1 MKISD
6 ILSGN
11 DIVIIND
18 TLSKKQLL
26 QEMTA
31 KLAQGTGIDER
42 SMLDIITERE
52 NLGSTAF
59 GGGTALPH
67 GRVPG
72 LKNLKGIFAKLG
84 TGIDFEAADN
94 RPVDLL
100 FMLVSPENSGAD
112 HLSALAQISRVIK
125 NDDVCIKIREAQTS
139 DEIYRILTLS

>member
-6 ILSGN
+6 ILSSN

-18 TLSKKQLL
+18 TMSKKQLL
-26 QEMTA
+26 QKMTT

-42 SMLDIITERE
+42 TMLDIITERE

-72 LKNLKGIFAKLG
+72 LTNLKGIFAKLG
-84 TGIDFEAADN
+84 TGIDFEAADK

-112 HLSALAQISRVIK
+112 HLSALAQISKVIK
-125 NDDVCIKIREAQTS
+125 NDDVCTKIREAQTCS
-139 DEIYRILTLS
+139 EIYRILTAS